1 MTGRE
6 RDVRDYAA
14 HMALLLRKRGSVLT
28 LQEKNSPRRKLGK
41 YRSWIAVERAIEKYG
56 DDWLRDNGLR

>member
-14 HMALLLRKRGSVLT
+14 HMALQLRKRGSVLT